1 MKCNRCW
8 LVSMAI
14 ILLLACHWKSAEAIY
29 QGKPDT
35 VTFIQITDPHFSNMT
50 GYHPVFVRERIWF
63 SRSAGILS
71 QFLETVP
78 GKYNADFI
86 VVTGDNLDF
95 YEAETTSGRL
105 LGTQIEQYSEFI
117 GNNEIPMYLVLG
129 NHDLTSY
136 RVTPDSNTT
145 NNQLK
150 AEKARSVWMK
160 NFDCFREG
168 TYYSRTIRIDTLDFR
183 LIFLDN
189 SYYATQEVSDGV
201 MQFVMD
207 PYQLL
212 WLNAELQSSPD
223 DVELIFMHMPLPFAK
238 ASDKDIPVEQ
248 LSEYTSKS
256 KYYTLL
262 NVLDSNKSNARIIF
276 AGHRH
281 FNSIN
286 NYTLREGGTI
296 TQVMTGALSYDPGAW
311 RIVRLT
317 AGKIFI
323 SYPGSPESEYVIPI
337 GKQP

>member
-1 MKCNRCW
+1 MICNKNRFIFIGV
-8 LVSMAI
+8 LF
-14 ILLLACHWKSAEAIY
+14 LLAYPWKSAEAIY

-35 VTFIQITDPHFSNMT
+35 VTFIQITDPHFSNLT

-71 QFLETVP
+71 GFLTAVP
-78 GKYNADFI
+78 EKHNADFI
-86 VVTGDNLDF
+86 VVTGDNVDF
-95 YEAETTSGRL
+95 YEAETATGTM

-117 GNNEIPMYLVLG
+117 GKNRIPIYLTLG

-136 RVTPDSNTT
+136 RVTSDSLTT

-150 AEKARSVWMK
+150 AEKARSVWMR

-168 TYYSRTIRIDTLDFR
+168 TYYSRTLRIDTVDFR

-207 PYQLL
+207 PYQLM
-212 WLNAELQSSPD
+212 WFNAELQSSPS
-223 DVELIFMHMPLPFAK
+223 DVELIFMHMPLPFSS
-238 ASDKDIPVEQ
+238 ASDKEIPVEP

-256 KYYTLL
+256 KYYHLL
-262 NVLDSNKSNARIIF
+262 NVLDSNKANARIIF

-286 NYTLREGGTI
+286 NYTLREGGSI
-296 TQVMTGALSYDPGAW
+296 SQVMTGALSYDPGAW
-311 RIVRLT
+311 RIVKLT
-317 AGKIFI
+317 SGKIII
-323 SYPGSPESEYVIPI
+323 SYPGNPESEYVIPI